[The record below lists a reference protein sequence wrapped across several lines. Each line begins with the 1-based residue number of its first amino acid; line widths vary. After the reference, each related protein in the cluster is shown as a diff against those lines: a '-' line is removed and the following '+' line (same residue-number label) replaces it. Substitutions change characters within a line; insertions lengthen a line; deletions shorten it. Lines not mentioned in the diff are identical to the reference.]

1 MYYYASHSHS
11 THSACKVI
19 FPLVNIIYPKIYCFI
34 YLDLS
39 VSGHLPEVSPIEV
52 SKDKKRKYFN
62 FSIQNDETLHWGVSF
77 FPEKHRIFTDILKE
91 GVNSG
96 TEIKGFRSSVNN
108 NDIIVNDLKQFFK
121 KM

>member
-1 MYYYASHSHS
+1 MHYCASHSHS
-11 THSACKVI
+11 THSACKLI
-19 FPLVNIIYPKIYCFI
+19 FPLVNIIYPKIDCSI

-39 VSGHLPEVSPIEV
+39 VSGHLSEGSPIEV

-62 FSIQNDETLHWGVSF
+62 FSIQNDEALHWVFSF
-77 FPEKHRIFTDILKE
+77 SPEKTRIFTDIVKE

-108 NDIIVNDLKQFFK
+108 SDIIVNDLNFFF
-121 KM
+121 